1 MKVIQIIVNLV
12 YGDGMSNCLFFVKRL
27 LDACGIPN
35 EALVG
40 SYLDPRVAGK
50 GITNMEYVLD
60 YGFAP
65 DDIVIYH
72 YGTGSRLNTLVE
84 RIPCRKILIFQ
95 NVTPPEFF
103 RDWNYEAYA
112 TCAAAYSDI
121 EFTAGTYMHAITPSE
136 FSKRILMDYGWKADD
151 ISVFPLYELPDIDKA
166 YDTATFER
174 FNDNG
179 MNILFTGR
187 IAPNKK
193 TEDIIRIFNFYNRN
207 YDADSRLI
215 LIGSGSPESYK
226 EAVVSY
232 IEEHGIKNVVLTG
245 HISDE
250 ERNAIYK
257 AADVF
262 LCMSEHE
269 GFCIPVLEAFQRKIP
284 VIAYKATAVPD
295 TMGTAGILV
304 DTKDPDAVCKE
315 IDKLVHDEVYRKQIV
330 EGQLKRLPDMTL
342 SAHKDEFIQL
352 LQHIEETDIMD
363 KNGYEEDGLKI
374 PHPKVAGQEA
384 DSSPVAATTPATL
397 PPVLKDDSLPKEVEE
412 IIAEIVLGLE
422 ASGKNIN
429 CMKDMIK
436 AELKD
441 DLKNEIK
448 AELKGELKN
457 EIKAELNNEMRSKL
471 VFSSFRK
478 DMLVLYGIG
487 KIGQAVFNDVRES
500 FNCTLVAVCDNSY
513 PEKQYGGVP
522 VYMHDDCIKKFPTA
536 KYLITVQRGYLKIFK
551 DLQESGINGSDI
563 YFYDNVRKRIESAW

>member
-151 ISVFPLYELPDIDKA
+151 ISVFPLYELPDVDKP
-166 YDTATFER
+166 YDAATFEK

-232 IEEHGIKNVVLTG
+232 IEEHGVKNVVLTG

-257 AADVF
+257 SADVF

-284 VIAYKATAVPD
+284 VIAYKAAAVPD

-374 PHPKVAGQEA
+374 PHPKVAGQES
-384 DSSPVAATTPATL
+384 DSSPVAATTPATM
-397 PPVLKDDSLPKEVEE
+397 PQEVEG
-412 IIAEIVLGLE
+412 IIAEISLGIE
-422 ASGKNIN
+422 ASGKNIT

-436 AELKD
+436 SE
-441 DLKNEIK
+441 LKNE
-448 AELKGELKN
+448 LKSELKN
-457 EIKAELNNEMRSKL
+457 EIKSELDNEMRGRL
-471 VFSSFRK
+471 IFSSFMK

-487 KIGQAVFNDVRES
+487 KVGQAIFNDVHES
-500 FNCTLVAVCDNSY
+500 NNCNLIAICDNSY
-513 PEKQYGGVP
+513 PEKQYGGIP
-522 VYMHDDCIKKFPTA
+522 VYAHEECIKKYPKA

-551 DLQESGINGSDI
+551 DLQDCGISGCNI
-563 YFYDNVRKRIESAW
+563 YFYDNVRKRIESAC